1 MSKVQHKFLFIFSL
15 SLFLFSF
22 WGCKSSQNAD
32 EGKVPI
38 TTSSNEAKEQYLK
51 GRSLAETLQGQESLQ
66 YFTNA
71 INTDS
76 NFAMAYLNRAPNDP
90 SAKEFFADVNK
101 AVSLAD
107 KVSEGERLQI
117 LGFEAGVNAN
127 PVKQKE
133 DYEKL
138 VTMYPK
144 DQRAHMLLGNFYYGQ
159 QDYQN
164 AVEQYNK
171 AAEIDSNYS
180 LAYNMLGYGNRQLM
194 NYDAAEKA
202 FQKYIELIP
211 NDPNPYDSYAELL
224 LKEGKYDQSIENYKK
239 ALSYNPHFVSSM
251 LGVAANEM
259 YQGNLDSA
267 RAEIQDLYNS
277 ARNNG
282 EKRAANFAMAVT
294 YIDEGKPD
302 MALNEIQ
309 KNYDIAEMGN
319 DPANMSGDLINKGT
333 ILLQMGKSKEALDN
347 FQKAVD
353 VFDKSASSQK
363 LKDNVKLGLLYNEA
377 TVALQQKD
385 FKAATSKAEEFMNGV
400 KAINNANQIKLA
412 HQLNGMIALGQKKAD
427 DCLAELA
434 QSNLQNPY
442 NLYRMAAAYQIK
454 GDKDKAKEYCE
465 KVINFN
471 PLPNLNTAFAL
482 VKAKKM
488 MKML

>member
-1 MSKVQHKFLFIFSL
+1 MGKIQKQLLFILFFSL
-15 SLFLFSF
+15 LIISF
-22 WGCKSSQNAD
+22 WGCKSQNAD
-32 EGKVPI
+32 EGKSPI
-38 TTSSNEAKEQYLK
+38 TTSSDDAREQYLQA
-51 GRSLAETLQGQESLQ
+51 RSLAETLQGQESLQ

-71 INTDS
+71 INADS
-76 NFAMAYLNRAPNDP
+76 NFALAYLNRAPNEP
-90 SAKEFFADVNK
+90 TAKAFFADLNK

-107 KVSEGERLQI
+107 KVSEGEKLQI
-117 LGFEAGVNAN
+117 LGFDAGVNAN
-127 PVKQKE
+127 PTKQKE
-133 DYEKL
+133 YYEKL
-138 VTMYPK
+138 VNLYPN
-144 DQRAHMLLGNFYYGQ
+144 DERAHMLLGNFYFGQ

-164 AVEQYNK
+164 AVDQYNK
-171 AAEIDSNYS
+171 AAAIDSNYS

-202 FQKYIELIP
+202 FQKYIDLIP

-239 ALSYNPHFVSSM
+239 ALTYNPHFVSSI
-251 LGVAANEM
+251 LGVATNEM
-259 YQGNLDSA
+259 YKGNNDSA
-267 RAEIQDLYNS
+267 RTQIQYLYDN

-282 EKRAANFAMAVT
+282 EKRAANFAMALI

-319 DPANMSGDLINKGT
+319 DAANMSGDLNNEGT
-333 ILLQMGKSKEALDN
+333 ILLEMGKSKEALDN

-353 VFDKSASSQK
+353 TFDKSASPQQ
-363 LKDNVKLGLLYNEA
+363 LKDNVKLGLLYNEG
-377 TVALQQKD
+377 TVAIAQKD
-385 FKAATSKAEEFMNGV
+385 FKTASSKAEQFMNGV

-412 HQLNGMIALGQKKAD
+412 HQLNGMIALAQKKAD

-434 QSNLQNPY
+434 QSNLQNTY
-442 NLYRMAAAYQIK
+442 NLYRMALAYQMK

-471 PLPNLNTAFAL
+471 PLPNLNSVFAL
-482 VKAKKM
+482 YKAKKM
-488 MKML
+488 IKML